1 MWTINNLVGDVD
13 NAALPLLVMSS
24 HVVRQCRLAAR
35 DLEKEL
41 VTVIHPYDD
50 DYEEFEM
57 IIMMITLLTHIKQ
70 LAQ

>member
-1 MWTINNLVGDVD
+1 MWIKNLVGDVD

-41 VTVIHPYDD
+41 VTVTDLPYDD
-50 DYEEFEM
+50 DYERFDM
-57 IIMMITLLTHIKQ
+57 IVMMITLLTHIKQ

>member
-1 MWTINNLVGDVD
+1 MWIKNLVGDVD

-41 VTVIHPYDD
+41 VTVTVTH
-50 DYEEFEM
+50 M
-57 IIMMITLLTHIKQ
+57 MMIMKNLR
-70 LAQ
+70 

>member
-1 MWTINNLVGDVD
+1 MWTKNLVGDVD

-41 VTVIHPYDD
+41 VTVTDLPYDD
-50 DYEEFEM
+50 DYEQFDM
-57 IIMMITLLTHIKQ
+57 IVMMITLLTHIKQ

>member
-1 MWTINNLVGDVD
+1 MWTKNLVGDVD